1 MDTSNNLD
9 VLLMDLIDD
18 AVLQIITYG
27 SEEKFDTYLDFIK
40 HKVNVIKS
48 NPSKLNDIGFIIPV
62 TKAPFLNEH
71 ANIKNEMNIAVHDY
85 LQKNNAQSIID
96 MLNNINYAT
105 DKAMESIPNNLKNK
119 KDEMKTFVNKM
130 LISSIINESDK
141 KLYDIDKFKCDV
153 KIISNPNCPC
163 VICKQKNKNNSFD
176 DIPDS
181 VPSNHIEYENSE
193 EIDDEMPNLESLSD
207 YTKSEKIKNPYNVPD
222 LVSYSYVDP
231 YSSNGKAT
239 NSDNVLFEKFAS
251 SVLNDL
257 FTNTNLNDH
266 KPTIKDLLD
275 LLATSQSKE
284 QHENK
289 NDSDEKKENES
300 SLRDDCSFNISI

>member
-40 HKVNVIKS
+40 HKVNAIKS

-71 ANIKNEMNIAVHDY
+71 ANIKNEMNIAVNDS
-85 LQKNNAQSIID
+85 LQKNNAHSIID
-96 MLNNINYAT
+96 MLNNVNYAT
-105 DKAMESIPNNLKNK
+105 DKAMESIPNNLENK
-119 KDEMKTFVNKM
+119 KDEMKSFVSKM
-130 LISSIINESDK
+130 LISSIINESGK
-141 KLYDIDKFKCDV
+141 QLYDIDNFKCDV

-181 VPSNHIEYENSE
+181 IPSNHIEYENSE
-193 EIDDEMPNLESLSD
+193 EIDDDMPTLEPSSHH
-207 YTKSEKIKNPYNVPD
+207 TNSKKIKDPYNVPD
-222 LVSYSYVDP
+222 IVSYLDP

-239 NSDNVLFEKFAS
+239 NFDNVLFEKFAS

-257 FTNTNLNDH
+257 FTNANLNDY

-300 SLRDDCSFNISI
+300 SLQGDCSFNISI